1 MDMVMSAHLLHT
13 RHVQKLAED
22 VDARVVEDLGDER
35 GRGGTLGRLRQ
46 DEKLIE
52 GSSLGHGERGGR
64 RLGED
69 RKAMSR
75 PGGPLFFSVSAA
87 LHGSA
92 RFPVALPPRRPVGR
106 HPTDAAS
113 LGGAALPH
121 GGLIAVGSVGT
132 PCTASVRVHGKSD
145 VGAARRAASSVAYRT
160 RRSARQ

>member
-64 RLGED
+64 RLC
-69 RKAMSR
+69 S
-75 PGGPLFFSVSAA
+75 
-87 LHGSA
+87 
-92 RFPVALPPRRPVGR
+92 
-106 HPTDAAS
+106 
-113 LGGAALPH
+113 
-121 GGLIAVGSVGT
+121 
-132 PCTASVRVHGKSD
+132 
-145 VGAARRAASSVAYRT
+145 
-160 RRSARQ
+160 